1 MLQYKGKIMGYE
13 TALHLVDV
21 KIKADSLQD
30 VKRALAKPGGRGL
43 KAISHFLEQALIDE
57 DGLLTFRPSDEYST
71 SYDPCDDG
79 TVPALIGKW
88 HESEKI
94 ARWLKPHS
102 EKGGRL
108 INHSCEGDGEAWGWE
123 FNGRGKMR
131 EIGLGYAGKWQ

>member
-1 MLQYKGKIMGYE
+1 VGYD
-13 TALHLVDV
+13 TALHLNDV
-21 KIKADSLQD
+21 KIKSSSVPD
-30 VKRALAKPGGRGL
+30 VKRALANPDGRGL
-43 KAISHFLEQALIDE
+43 KKICGFLEQAVIDE
-57 DGLLTFRPSDEYST
+57 DGFLTFRASDEYLT
-71 SYDPCDDG
+71 PYDPGDDG

-88 HESEKI
+88 YESEKI
-94 ARWLKPHS
+94 AGWLKRHS